1 MYHSLPIY
9 GEDINTN
16 NVKLVLQNYKNFFND
31 ANYNINDEDLY
42 ATYLYYLGKDIYN
55 NSVSLKNN

>member
-16 NVKLVLQNYKNFFND
+16 NVKLVLKNYKNFFND